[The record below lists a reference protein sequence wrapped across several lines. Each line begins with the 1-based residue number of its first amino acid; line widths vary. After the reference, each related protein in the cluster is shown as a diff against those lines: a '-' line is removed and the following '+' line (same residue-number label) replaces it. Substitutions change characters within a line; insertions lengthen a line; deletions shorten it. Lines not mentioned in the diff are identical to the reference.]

1 LLAFSHKIFYTEEEN
16 KRRSEDSMDPVG
28 RAIGEIIRFYRARQD
43 VTQEQLA
50 KRAGIAPTSV
60 VRLENGEVGRPRVT
74 TLHKVAGALEIDP
87 GELTSFLLRNPA
99 TEPEPLEVSNVGP
112 FTAVFQRDG
121 NWWIG
126 YVEELPGANAQERT
140 LKEARESLVE
150 AIRDVLEANRELTRT
165 EFEDRDVVRE
175 TIRVPG

>member
-1 LLAFSHKIFYTEEEN
+1 LEN
-16 KRRSEDSMDPVG
+16 IMDPVG
-28 RAIGEIIRFYRARQD
+28 RAIGEAIRFHRARQD

-60 VRLENGEVGRPRVT
+60 VRLENGDVGRPRVA

-87 GELTSFLLRNPA
+87 SELTSFLLRNPT
-99 TEPEPLEVSNVGP
+99 TEPEPLEVGKVSP

-121 NWWIG
+121 DWWIG

-140 LKEARESLVE
+140 LEEARESLVE

-175 TIRVPG
+175 TIRIPV